1 MTSYKRQDAF
11 TSLRDL
17 SRVPLMMTLPLQ
29 KLVLKSTSKMS
40 LNDRFTQ
47 LAFSTAGWS
56 EDQETRVEPRVEPRI
71 EPRVSLR
78 AVGVVICI
86 MRGHSWKGRIRKI
99 WGVHPMRVYSKD
111 VFSCTNCGVK
121 FGRTLSASW
130 SPEASKCHGSGRTRI
145 ISSLSV
151 IFTCEILW
159 IMYMLD
165 TS

>member
-1 MTSYKRQDAF
+1 MPSYKRQDAF

-47 LAFSTAGWS
+47 PAFSTAGWS

-86 MRGHSWKGRIRKI
+86 MCGHSWKGRIRKI
-99 WGVHPMRVYSKD
+99 WGVHPLRVYSKD
-111 VFSCTNCGVK
+111 VFSCTNYCVNDLESLEEHCLPQGVQK
-121 FGRTLSASW
+121 PVNVMVLG
-130 SPEASKCHGSGRTRI
+130 G
-145 ISSLSV
+145 
-151 IFTCEILW
+151 
-159 IMYMLD
+159 
-165 TS
+165 

>member
-1 MTSYKRQDAF
+1 MITITEEED
-11 TSLRDL
+11 D
-17 SRVPLMMTLPLQ
+17 
-29 KLVLKSTSKMS
+29 KLEE
-40 LNDRFTQ
+40 
-47 LAFSTAGWS
+47 AGC
-56 EDQETRVEPRVEPRI
+56 I
-71 EPRVSLR
+71 SLR
-78 AVGVVICI
+78 AVGVVICT
-86 MRGHSWKGRIRKI
+86 MCGHSWKGRIRKI

-165 TS
+165 ASYIVY